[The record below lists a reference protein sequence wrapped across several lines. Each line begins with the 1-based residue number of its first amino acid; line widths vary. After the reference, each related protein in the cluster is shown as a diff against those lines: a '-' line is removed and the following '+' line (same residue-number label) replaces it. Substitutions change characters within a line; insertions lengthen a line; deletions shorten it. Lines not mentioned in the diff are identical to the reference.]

1 MCSFLVLNKK
11 LYNSKTLQELNEL
24 LKSRGPD
31 NTNVFE
37 YSEYV
42 FIHNLLYFCGVPTL
56 QPIVKDNI
64 ILLFNGEIYNYL
76 EFGNYSCDSECIIDL
91 YLKYSIDFVKYLDGE
106 FAISIFDFNKNCVIL
121 SSDTF
126 GTKPLFYGYSNGF
139 VISSIK
145 KTIIDNELI
154 NNEVITKLMP
164 NTCIKLNMN
173 NKIIETTETCKFYL
187 NQFKTSYD
195 DFNKALEESIIK
207 RCSLNNKENNE
218 VFITLSS
225 GYDSGVIDL
234 ILKNNKIKYSS
245 YTIEAKE
252 NLDILNKRIENL
264 DILNKRIENNKKI
277 ENNNT
282 LIKLSCNEY
291 TESENYV
298 KNNCDN
304 YNCIYFEFDKNNDN
318 NNDVLDKYS
327 KETRVYS
334 AVNDWG
340 AYGLNH
346 IFKLANNS
354 GKRIYISGHGPDE
367 IMSDYGYSGEAY
379 NKCSEI
385 KGIFPDNLEEIY
397 PWINFYR
404 GTMQTF
410 IAKEESVSSLHGIE
424 SRYPFLDKKVIQEFL
439 WLKPELKNKK
449 YKAPLHY
456 YMEKYNYPFCENEKI
471 GFKCKKHLIDT
482 ELNTIKC
489 SYYFKLWNKGQIL
502 FDIKKFLSNSK
513 FEIKLSNL
521 FKGN

>member
-1 MCSFLVLNKK
+1 MCSFLILTRR
-11 LYNSKTLQELNEL
+11 LYNSKTLQELNKL

-37 YSEYV
+37 YSDYV

-76 EFGNYSCDSECIIDL
+76 EFGEYSCDSECIIDL

-106 FAISIFDFNKNCVIL
+106 FAISIFDFNSNCVIL

-154 NNEVITKLMP
+154 NNEIITKLMP
-164 NTCIKLNMN
+164 NTCIKLSMN

-234 ILKNNKIKYSS
+234 ILKNKKIKYSS

-252 NLDILNKRIENL
+252 NLDILNKRI
-264 DILNKRIENNKKI
+264 NKNS
-277 ENNNT
+277 NT
-282 LIKLSCNEY
+282 FIKLSHNEY
-291 TESENYV
+291 FESEEYV
-298 KNNCDN
+298 KENGDD
-304 YNCIYFEFDKNNDN
+304 YSCIYFEFDN
-318 NNDVLDKYS
+318 NNEVLDKYS

-334 AVNDWG
+334 TVNDWG

-346 IFKLANNS
+346 IFKLANTA

-367 IMSDYGYSGEAY
+367 IMSDYGYSGIAY
-379 NKCSEI
+379 NKCSEL
-385 KGIFPDNLEEIY
+385 KGIFPDDLQSIY
-397 PWINFYR
+397 PWINFFR
-404 GTMQTF
+404 GTMQNF
-410 IAKEESVSSLHGIE
+410 IAKEETISSLHGIE

-489 SYYFKLWNKGQIL
+489 SHYFKLWNKGQIS
-502 FDIKKFLSNSK
+502 FDIKNFLSNSS

-521 FKGN
+521 SKGN